1 MNRDQ
6 IISLFVAVYLAVYA
20 SVGVDTLRWLMG
32 GPVSL
37 LPALLVYSAI
47 QHPSFW
53 GVTIVGVVGGLLQ
66 DSFSSTPLGISVAAL
81 FAVGFTLNRKREYV
95 MHQLPFARMLLGG
108 IVGFVVPL
116 LGFILT
122 VLTESPAVSVPHV
135 VWRLFVSA
143 AFTAIATPLIFRL
156 FQRLHRTFSFR
167 TICDTSVSAKVSGT

>member
-122 VLTESPAVSVPHV
+122 TDGVPGRLSAPRRLATVRFRCFHGHRDSAHFPIVPA
-135 VWRLFVSA
+135 
-143 AFTAIATPLIFRL
+143 ATPHFFIPHDL
-156 FQRLHRTFSFR
+156 
-167 TICDTSVSAKVSGT
+167 